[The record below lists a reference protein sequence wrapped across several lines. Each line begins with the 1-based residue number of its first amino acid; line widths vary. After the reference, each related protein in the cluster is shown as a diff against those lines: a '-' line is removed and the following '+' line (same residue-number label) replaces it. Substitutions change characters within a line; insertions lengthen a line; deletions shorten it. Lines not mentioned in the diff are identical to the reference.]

1 VLHAFKKQVTLI
13 VLNLRRV
20 EKAQVE
26 IAPESEATGFGQTD
40 ISRLGDQER
49 RNPVDL
55 QCFCQAL
62 YRLIQ
67 QRVDVDLG
75 PEVTR
80 KIQKRPAI
88 VIAFPVEEP
97 IELRLD
103 TRKHRLKQEGC
114 NHNGQQP
121 SALARDQRVVAE
133 KVGKQKH
140 QPEVETDDRCG
151 CQGVRNSA
159 AENHV
164 NIHQA
169 VSNNGV
175 AKRQRE
181 QHERKN
187 GKLQPFRWNESHA

>member
-1 VLHAFKKQVTLI
+1 MLHAFKKQATLI

-55 QCFCQAL
+55 QCFRQAL

-97 IELRLD
+97 IEFRLD
-103 TRKHRLKQEGC
+103 TRDRKSTRL
-114 NHNGQQP
+114 NSSHP
-121 SALARDQRVVAE
+121 SI
-133 KVGKQKH
+133 
-140 QPEVETDDRCG
+140 
-151 CQGVRNSA
+151 S
-159 AENHV
+159 
-164 NIHQA
+164 
-169 VSNNGV
+169 
-175 AKRQRE
+175 
-181 QHERKN
+181 
-187 GKLQPFRWNESHA
+187 